1 MTRLIASFVSRSLM
15 TDHLNFCVMQN
26 EIESLLKSF
35 FYSSRNQMWAGCET
49 IIEQC
54 RQSPVHSLWG
64 DYLASILINERD
76 KNPERAEEILRNLLQ
91 QAQDPL
97 LLSRANRALVIMRVR
112 VGALDEALTLLIQG
126 NTRLSQDN
134 PLEIGRNLSQQV
146 VIYSRGF
153 DIGLYNEQQ
162 LSKAVEAANQGFAI
176 LATVPETD
184 ETLRLRS
191 ELLHNLSLV
200 YKNLGQF
207 DQALAHGQEKIALC
221 ERRQDRRGKGL
232 GLGNMGEIYQAMG
245 AAFAPL
251 ALYCYGKAR
260 EILDTSGEWQR
271 EVVEVWASLASLHHE
286 MGKKSDALYAYG
298 QAIDG
303 IEALRIKITG
313 NEGRIGFFSTVV
325 SIYEMAVLL
334 CYEMGRFAEAFEF
347 AERARARTFLEMANP
362 EEREPLTLAMVQARL
377 SADAVVVSYY
387 TGGVVLADKVRPLPN
402 VRRHRF
408 PKDKTLIFV
417 VTREHFQVMDADL
430 QANLFGSRPDPRQL
444 LVNSALR
451 LLYDQLV
458 APIWPVLQEK
468 KRLYLIPHGPLHA
481 VPFVALLG
489 EDGRPLLDVAEL
501 EIFYAPS
508 ASLLL
513 QKQLGVGRAPL
524 SCLAVGYND
533 EVGEERPLRYAEMS
547 ASTIAALLAGEVL
560 VGSALKKA
568 WFLAHA
574 GQYRLLHFAGHGL
587 FVEDEP
593 VKSALLLAPGESLT
607 AVEVEQK
614 LTLQSDLV
622 VLSACQTGRTRLYYG
637 DELNGFV
644 RAFMIAGA
652 TALLT
657 TQWPV
662 HDNSTMLLMTHFYGQ
677 LEAGVAPVAAL
688 KLAQRYVR
696 QLTLAEVRPLLPDL
710 DLTGLNLAD
719 DHWPFADPVHWAPF
733 TLTVRSQWLGH

>member
-1 MTRLIASFVSRSLM
+1 MELEIETRRKRFLHHLRLEEWDVCETMVDACHQSSAYYLLGNYFRSLLM
-15 TDHLNFCVMQN
+15 
-26 EIESLLKSF
+26 
-35 FYSSRNQMWAGCET
+35 
-49 IIEQC
+49 
-54 RQSPVHSLWG
+54 
-64 DYLASILINERD
+64 NERD
-76 KNPERAEEILRNLLQ
+76 QNPEGAADILRDLLLQ
-91 QAQDPL
+91 TIPSL
-97 LLSRANRALVIMRVR
+97 LNSWANRALAIMLLDMGEFAGAVR
-112 VGALDEALTLLIQG
+112 LLDGAIGQLGD
-126 NTRLSQDN
+126 RD
-134 PLEIGRNLSQQV
+134 PLETAYYLSV
-146 VIYSRGF
+146 KVMACSKGF
-153 DIGLYNEQQ
+153 DVGVYNEQQ
-162 LSKAVEAANQGFAI
+162 LLIAEEAAKQGLRI
-176 LATVPETD
+176 LDGAAEPAESAKLRTD
-184 ETLRLRS
+184 
-191 ELLHNLSLV
+191 LLHNLSLV
-200 YKNLGQF
+200 YKNLGRLE
-207 DQALAHGQEKIALC
+207 QALVLAQEKIELC
-221 ERRQDRRGKGL
+221 ERYAYAYSKGL
-232 GLGNMGEIYQAMG
+232 GQGNLGEIYQSMG
-245 AAFAPL
+245 EAHWSS
-251 ALYCYGKAR
+251 ALKYYEEALD
-260 EILDTSGEWQR
+260 ILHNSDEWQR
-271 EVVEVWASLASLHHE
+271 EAVEILASRGSLYHE
-286 MGKKSDALYAYG
+286 MKQPNEALESYR
-298 QAIDG
+298 QAIAG
-303 IEALRIKITG
+303 IEALRLKMTG
-313 NEGRIGFFSTVV
+313 GEGRIGFFSTVV

-334 CYEMGRFAEAFEF
+334 CYETGRFAEAFEF
-347 AERARARTFLEMANP
+347 AERARGRTFLEMANP
-362 EEREPLTLAMVQARL
+362 EERRPLTLAMVQGRL
-377 SADAVVVSYY
+377 PADAVVVSYY

-468 KRLYLIPHGPLHA
+468 KRLYLIPHGPLRA
-481 VPFVALLG
+481 VPFAALLA

-513 QKQLGVGRAPL
+513 QKQPGVGRAPL
-524 SCLAVGYND
+524 PCLAVGYND
-533 EVGEERPLRYAEMS
+533 ELGEERPLRYAETS
-547 ASTIAALLAGEVL
+547 AKTIAGLLAGDAL
-560 VGSALKKA
+560 VGSVLKKA
-568 WFLAHA
+568 WVLAHA
-574 GQYRLLHFAGHGL
+574 GQYRLLHFAGHGV

-662 HDNSTMLLMTHFYGQ
+662 HDNSTLLLMTHFYGQ
-677 LEAGVAPVAAL
+677 LKARVAPVAAL

-719 DHWPFADPVHWAPF
+719 DHCPFADPVYWAPF